1 MADPHFAREAGVKS
15 ALRHP
20 EPTQF
25 FCVGS
30 GYHEAMTVLDTA
42 RAHGVSVTDA
52 SRRGLPA
59 IVAEAEQHPVL
70 ITRRDQEAVVV
81 IGADRL
87 AELDEA
93 MADMMDL
100 ALVVARAVTD
110 TGKRYTLTDVMAEV
124 GMSEEQILALPDD
137 EDDILLKARAREGSG
152 A

>member
-1 MADPHFAREAGVKS
+1 
-15 ALRHP
+15 
-20 EPTQF
+20 
-25 FCVGS
+25 
-30 GYHEAMTVLDTA
+30 MTVLDTA
-42 RAHGVSVTDA
+42 RAHGLSVTDA

-110 TGKRYTLTDVMAEV
+110 TGKRYTLTDAMAEF

-137 EDDILLKARAREGSG
+137 EDDILLKERARGGRG

>member
-1 MADPHFAREAGVKS
+1 
-15 ALRHP
+15 
-20 EPTQF
+20 
-25 FCVGS
+25 
-30 GYHEAMTVLDTA
+30 MTVLDTA

-81 IGADRL
+81 IGAGRL

-100 ALVVARAVTD
+100 ALVVARTVTD
-110 TGKRYTLTDVMAEV
+110 TGKRYTLTDVMAEF

-137 EDDILLKARAREGSG
+137 EDDILLKERTRRDRG